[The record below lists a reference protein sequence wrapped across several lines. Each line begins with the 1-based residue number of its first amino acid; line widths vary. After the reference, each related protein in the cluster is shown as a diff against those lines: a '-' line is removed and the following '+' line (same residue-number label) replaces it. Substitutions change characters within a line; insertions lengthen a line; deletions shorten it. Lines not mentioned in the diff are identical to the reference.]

1 MKSKGEAG
9 VDGWSS
15 CNVWGKMGAEGL
27 GGIVVS
33 LWKMYVK
40 MVCEI

>member
-27 GGIVVS
+27 GGDSGII
-33 LWKMYVK
+33 MED
-40 MVCEI
+40 VCEDGM